1 MKRILSLFLTFFVV
15 LTLSSCGTGGEDG
28 DSSSGNNNNGGY
40 SDDSDYNNDYSN
52 SNSIYISN
60 LRNGYIIKGRSS
72 KDEDVTLTFY
82 SDGTYDYER
91 NNEYFYGNFDIVD
104 VEVQMRDGSGSYVL
118 DSENGILKEGYS
130 YFCNALGRKLTISSI
145 ESIN

>member
-15 LTLSSCGTGGEDG
+15 LTLSSCGTGEDG
-28 DSSSGNNNNGGY
+28 SSNDGNNNSY
-40 SDDSDYNNDYSN
+40 ENNDYYN

-60 LRNGYIIKGRSS
+60 LNNGYIIRGSNNRG
-72 KDEDVTLTFY
+72 ENVTLYFY
-82 SDGTYDYER
+82 DDGSYDYDR
-91 NNEYFYGNFDIVD
+91 NNEYFSGTYKIID
-104 VEVQMRDGSGSYVL
+104 VEVQMKDSNGGSYVL

>member
-15 LTLSSCGTGGEDG
+15 LTLSSCGEGGSGSTPPDG
-28 DSSSGNNNNGGY
+28 
-40 SDDSDYNNDYSN
+40 N
-52 SNSIYISN
+52 SVYISN
-60 LRNGYIIKGRSS
+60 LDNGYIIKGRSS
-72 KDEDVTLTFY
+72 KNENVTLTFY

-91 NNEYFYGNFDIVD
+91 DNEYFYGDFDIVD
-104 VEVQMRDGSGSYVL
+104 VEVQMRDNSGSYVL